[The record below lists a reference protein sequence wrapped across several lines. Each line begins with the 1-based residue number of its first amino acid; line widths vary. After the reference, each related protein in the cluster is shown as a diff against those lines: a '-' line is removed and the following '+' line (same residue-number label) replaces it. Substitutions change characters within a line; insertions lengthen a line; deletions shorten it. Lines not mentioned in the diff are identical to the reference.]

1 MLNKFIINR
10 SEGDKMFSV
19 NEYVVYGS
27 EGVCM
32 VESIGHP
39 AISGLDPAKEYYT
52 LCPVSRVGRI
62 YTPVD
67 STIKMRKA
75 LTAEQ
80 AQKIID
86 TIDNVSSSL
95 DVPKDSKQ
103 AMMYYKQL
111 IGTYDCLNLISII
124 KYVFLKQ
131 KEFLL
136 AKKNVPAIDMRYLK
150 IAEDMLYGEFG
161 FALGMEPKNV
171 RDYITKCCEGQTA

>member
-1 MLNKFIINR
+1 
-10 SEGDKMFSV
+10 MFSV

-39 AISGLDPAKEYYT
+39 AITGLDPAKEYYT

-62 YTPVD
+62 YTPID

-80 AQKIID
+80 VQKIID
-86 TIDNVSSSL
+86 GIDEVSSNL

-103 AMMYYKQL
+103 AMLYYKQL
-111 IGTYDCLNLISII
+111 ISTYDCINLISII

-131 KEFLL
+131 REFLL
-136 AKKNVPAIDMRYLK
+136 AKKNVPAIDMRFSK

-171 RDYITKCCEGQTA
+171 KAYIAKCCAPQVEN

>member
-1 MLNKFIINR
+1 
-10 SEGDKMFSV
+10 MFSV

-32 VESIGHP
+32 VEGIGHP
-39 AISGLDPAKEYYT
+39 AIAGLDPAKEYYT
-52 LCPVSRVGRI
+52 LSPVSRVGRI
-62 YTPVD
+62 YTPID
-67 STIKMRKA
+67 SAIKMRKA
-75 LTAEQ
+75 LTAEE

-86 TIDNVSSSL
+86 SIENVSSSL

-103 AMMYYKQL
+103 AMLYYKQL
-111 IGTYDCLNLISII
+111 IGSYDCLKLISII

-131 KEFLL
+131 REFLL

-161 FALGMEPKNV
+161 FALGIEPKNV
-171 RDYITKCCEGQTA
+171 REYITKCCEEQTA